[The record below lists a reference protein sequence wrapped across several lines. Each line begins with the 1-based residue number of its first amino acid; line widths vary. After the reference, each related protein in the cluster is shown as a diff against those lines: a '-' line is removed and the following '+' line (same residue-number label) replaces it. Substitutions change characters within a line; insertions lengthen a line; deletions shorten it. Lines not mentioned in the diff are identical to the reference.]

1 MSNFKS
7 SNYELKSYLKI
18 ENIKF
23 YEICKS
29 LEKSNWK

>member
-18 ENIKF
+18 KNIKF
-23 YEICKS
+23 TKFVS
-29 LEKSNWK
+29 HWKKSNWK